1 MRLTTNCV
9 TKLRDSESYTLST
22 VITLIF
28 PISLNTT
35 TTTLCDTTKR
45 RIHHLMGFPIVRRYE
60 NDKPNCYCRRY
71 IFSCLSLLPHPNP
84 RRYPSAVVEKP
95 RMSNYRIY
103 CFKKSRT
110 TPFMC
115 VQNRRHRIWMLEVV
129 FLSW

>member
-1 MRLTTNCV
+1 MQLCSVVVEKRQIYEMCNYSLKMECDLTTNCV

-60 NDKPNCYCRRY
+60 NDK
-71 IFSCLSLLPHPNP
+71 SKLLSTLYSVVSLSFPTPTPIVILQQSSKNP
-84 RRYPSAVVEKP
+84 VCQITESTALKIR
-95 RMSNYRIY
+95 
-103 CFKKSRT
+103 
-110 TPFMC
+110 
-115 VQNRRHRIWMLEVV
+115 Q
-129 FLSW
+129 